1 MSIYLSSLQKHILRP
16 GPKYYDKQLFDAEL
30 QILLELYEA
39 STNYICTFCT
49 LGMLYFNYKKA
60 LNGVLILAY
69 LMGAIMA
76 AILYLGQ
83 NDHISLDGIA
93 KYRKCVRGR

>member
-1 MSIYLSSLQKHILRP
+1 M
-16 GPKYYDKQLFDAEL
+16 
-30 QILLELYEA
+30 LELYEA
-39 STNYICTFCT
+39 WTNYICTFFT
-49 LGMLYFNYKKA
+49 LGMLYFNYKKV

-93 KYRKCVRGR
+93 KYRECVRPK